1 MIAID
6 GVRRTREG
14 LATRGSS
21 RLPTVSRQR
30 MQVQQHTDTVTS
42 LHPTQMQVQQHTHT
56 VTPLHIHDL
65 KGYSQS

>member
-1 MIAID
+1 
-6 GVRRTREG
+6 
-14 LATRGSS
+14 
-21 RLPTVSRQR
+21 